1 MIEAICD
8 KCGKNVVL
16 KYCEYG
22 LKSPE
27 GWRIESQYFPKDRE
41 VAYRTFCPEC
51 YHNMKEVKE

>member
-8 KCGKNVVL
+8 KCGKRIVL

-22 LKSPE
+22 LESPK

-51 YHNMKEVKE
+51 YQSMKEVKE